1 VGMAQQIT
9 KLYLQLVE
17 GTGLRV
23 TNYPANAVGAATT
36 GSGNGT
42 GAYKYKAAGAQ
53 SKAIVAAGGI
63 TSRYKIIG
71 TLLDTPSA
79 ASIFLWRLGR
89 GTAAGAAIAAVLAEV
104 RAEVA
109 TDAGGYP
116 HISLP
121 YAATVPIDG
130 VNDALIVEMT
140 SSNAAADDTAN
151 ISASVLTG
159 LGS

>member
-1 VGMAQQIT
+1 MGLAQQVHG
-9 KLYLQLVE
+9 LWLQQVS

-23 TNYPANAVGAATT
+23 TNYPAQAVGPTVT

-63 TSRYKIIG
+63 TARYKIIG

-79 ASIFLWRLGR
+79 TSIFLWRLGR
-89 GTAAGAAIAAVLAEV
+89 GTGAATALAAVLAEV

-116 HISLP
+116 ALALP
-121 YAATVPIDG
+121 WAATVNVDG
-130 VNDALIVEMT
+130 VNDALLVEMT

-159 LGS
+159 LGT